1 MGTGGEHGEVGSG
14 HLIQTALPQGREH
27 VAHDLGGVNALFR
40 LIAGVSGQTG
50 DLRAQ
55 LIAARSGGDE
65 TAYPAGRVEDVAHV
79 GFKDGDV
86 RGLGTEQTGLLAHGK
101 VHLQPGQRLAGRQN
115 AA

>member
-1 MGTGGEHGEVGSG
+1 MGAGREDGKVGSG
-14 HLIQTALPQGREH
+14 HLVQTALPQGGEH
-27 VAHDLGGVNALFR
+27 VAHNLGGIDALFR
-40 LIAGVSGQTG
+40 LVAGVSGKTR